1 MTYVAHSFNMLPS
14 YFICNTTSKANEIL
28 NSPRF
33 SVDKGLIINTGV
45 NDLERLSPEE
55 IITKQVKLVNTACK
69 VFLDKKIIVSSI
81 TPRLDDLGR
90 NINKINDAIDDE
102 IKNLPNV
109 IHVYNGYLE
118 NTKYFHDNKHLN
130 KKRGIPALAKN
141 IKWGLRSAFGR
152 EKKEDHAVHNSHKVK
167 KQQPEII
174 PRTEEQNATVINP
187 PQPEEMLNGMQQQI
201 NFITDLFNKVIQSN
215 VNLQQ
220 QQYQRVM
227 YPPFPPFYNPRLLN
241 QA

>member
-1 MTYVAHSFNMLPS
+1 MLPS

-152 EKKEDHAVHNSHKVK
+152 EKKEDHAVHNNNRKLSRELKNK
-167 KQQPEII
+167 
-174 PRTEEQNATVINP
+174 
-187 PQPEEMLNGMQQQI
+187 MQQ
-201 NFITDLFNKVIQSN
+201 
-215 VNLQQ
+215 
-220 QQYQRVM
+220 
-227 YPPFPPFYNPRLLN
+227 
-241 QA
+241 